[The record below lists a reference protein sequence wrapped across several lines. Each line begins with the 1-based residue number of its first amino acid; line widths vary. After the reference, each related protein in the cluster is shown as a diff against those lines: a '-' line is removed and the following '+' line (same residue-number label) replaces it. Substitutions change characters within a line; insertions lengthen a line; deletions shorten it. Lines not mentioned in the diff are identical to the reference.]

1 MKAKLMIVVCMVL
14 YCIPVWAQRN
24 CGQQAM
30 IRYLESQHPGTLQQ
44 IESSRQNAFLHLSES
59 ARADR
64 NLLKTTEET
73 IIPVIFHIVLDS
85 SQIKT
90 MGGIEGIESRI
101 NTQMQVINDDFNGR
115 NADKDKVPSVWAPLF
130 ANIGI
135 SFGLAHVS
143 PSGKY
148 TPGYEIRYAAKG
160 TSFDAENG
168 AKAAKFQASG
178 GLDGWDNTKYLNI
191 WILNLKI
198 TGSTALGITAPP
210 GFSFTKPELGIAL
223 NYLSFGSRVSP
234 SQVFIKNFDLGRTL
248 THELG
253 HYFYLWHTWGDDEG
267 TCARDDGFSDTPLQ
281 ADNSSGTPT
290 FPRFDACT
298 PSGNG
303 IMFMNY
309 MDYTDDISLYMFT
322 LQQGAMV
329 RSQLAPGGLSYSL
342 SQNSYLVNNPP
353 DTPTNK
359 VTIGPNPTR
368 DYLYLIFDPISNPLS
383 KVIVM
388 NMWGQKV
395 IETNEQY
402 ITRIDLQSFPKGIYF
417 VHCYFKNEIVK
428 QKISLQ

>member
-1 MKAKLMIVVCMVL
+1 MKAKLIIAVCAVL
-14 YCIPVWAQRN
+14 YCLPAFAQRN

-30 IRYLESQHPGTLQQ
+30 FRYLERQDPGALQQ
-44 IESSRQNAFLHLSES
+44 IEQARQNAFLRLSES
-59 ARADR
+59 QTTDR
-64 NLLKTTEET
+64 TLFKTTEET

-85 SQIKT
+85 SQINT
-90 MGGIEGIESRI
+90 LGGIDGLESRI
-101 NTQMQVINDDFNGR
+101 KTQIQVINDDFNGR
-115 NADKDKVPSVWAPLF
+115 NADKSKVPSVWAPLF
-130 ANIGI
+130 TNVGI

-143 PSGKY
+143 PDGTY
-148 TPGYEIRYAAKG
+148 TPGYEIRYVTKG

-168 AKAAKFQASG
+168 AKAAKFSTSG
-178 GLDGWDNTKYLNI
+178 GLDAWDNSKYLNI
-191 WILNLKI
+191 WIANLKI
-198 TGSTALGITAPP
+198 IGSTALGITAPP

-223 NYLSFGSRVSP
+223 NYLAFGSRVSP

-267 TCARDDGFSDTPLQ
+267 TCAKDDGFSDTPMQ
-281 ADNSSGTPT
+281 GDNSSGTPV
-290 FPRFDACT
+290 FPRFDVCT

-322 LQQGAMV
+322 LQQGDMV
-329 RSQLAPGGLSYSL
+329 RSQLSPGGLSYSL
-342 SQNSYLVNNPP
+342 TQSKYLL
-353 DTPTNK
+353 DTQYKPSPEIL
-359 VTIGPNPTR
+359 IGPNPTR
-368 DYLYLIFDPISNPLS
+368 DYLYLNYDPVSNPLE

-395 IETNEQY
+395 IETTEQN
-402 ITRIDLQSFPKGIYF
+402 ITRIDLQSFAKGIYF